1 VLVSDHVHGKELTK
15 IHRLTYALI
24 LKGFA
29 LSILQFVTR
38 SENESLNV
46 ALKEMLSIS

>member
-1 VLVSDHVHGKELTK
+1 MHGKELTK
-15 IHRLTYALI
+15 IHRLACALI
-24 LKGFA
+24 LKWFA
-29 LSILQFVTR
+29 LSILQFVIR